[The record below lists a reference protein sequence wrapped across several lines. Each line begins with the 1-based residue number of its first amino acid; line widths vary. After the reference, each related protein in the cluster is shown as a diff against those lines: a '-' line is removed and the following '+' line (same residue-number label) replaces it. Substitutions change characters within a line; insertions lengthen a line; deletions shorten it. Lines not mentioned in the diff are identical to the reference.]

1 MALLIRKKPRMG
13 RAEVTAVPEAVLKSN
28 ARSRLSLGV
37 FYLILIPL
45 LAVVLVAGIRIGST
59 TISWGTLLS
68 VLQTKLLPHA
78 WAPVTSVSR
87 ADEVIVWLIRVP
99 RVVVAFFVGAGL
111 AAAGVIMQALFRNP
125 LAEPGIVGAG
135 AGAVLGGV
143 IALVAGWSARSVITL
158 PLLAML
164 GALLALA
171 LVYLM
176 ATRGGVT
183 PVSTLLLAGVAVS
196 ALLGAVSTL
205 LLSLNIV
212 NWQIAQ
218 DIVFWMMGG
227 LDARTWTHVWLCAPF
242 VLLGLV
248 AALVQTRDLDLLQL
262 GEETAASLG
271 VDIESSKRMLTL
283 TAAILTGAA
292 VAVAGMIG
300 FVGLLVPHAVRL
312 ILGPANRS
320 LLLASAVTGGAFLVL
335 CDILARTIHPPN
347 EIRLGIVTALFGGP
361 LFIFLLLRQY
371 RGGSG
376 Q

>member
-1 MALLIRKKPRMG
+1 MS
-13 RAEVTAVPEAVLKSN
+13 EAQAAPVVDAGAKAN
-28 ARSRLSLGV
+28 AHSRVSLGV
-37 FYLILIPL
+37 FYLVLIPL
-45 LAVVLVAGIRIGST
+45 LAIVMVAGIRIGST
-59 TISWGTLLS
+59 AISSGTILR

-78 WAPVTSVSR
+78 WGPAVQVSR

-99 RVVVAFFVGAGL
+99 RVVVAFFVGAAL

-135 AGAVLGGV
+135 AGAVVGGV
-143 IALVAGWSARSVITL
+143 IAFVVGWSAKSVISL
-158 PLLAML
+158 PLLAMV

-183 PVSTLLLAGVAVS
+183 PVGTLLLSGVAVS
-196 ALLGAVSTL
+196 TLLGAVSTL

-212 NWQIAQ
+212 NWEVAQ

-227 LDARTWTHVWLCAPF
+227 LDARTWTHVWICAPF
-242 VLLGLV
+242 VILGLG

-271 VDIESSKRMLTL
+271 VNIESSKRMLTL

-300 FVGLLVPHAVRL
+300 FVGLLIPHAVRL

-335 CDILARTIHPPN
+335 CDILARTLHPPN

-371 RGGSG
+371 RGGSNS
-376 Q
+376 